1 MLSFMFAMIRCLR
14 EDAYQLKDSI
24 QSGEGDLQ
32 VAAKFSSTRNA
43 LHACSRFFPP
53 IILTFTFTVHY
64 PLDLIYKE
72 SKYRLMS
79 TKSSAHR

>member
-14 EDAYQLKDSI
+14 EDDYQLKDSI

-43 LHACSRFFPP
+43 LHACSRFF
-53 IILTFTFTVHY
+53 
-64 PLDLIYKE
+64 
-72 SKYRLMS
+72 
-79 TKSSAHR
+79 SSNHSHIHIHSSLSSGFNI